1 MDGERDNQNNES
13 QNDAPRFDRNRRF
26 QPRRRTS
33 HKIPEYID
41 WKDVEFLRRFIPER
55 GKIMPRRISG
65 ITAKDQ
71 RRVAQAIKRARSMA
85 LVPFVLD

>member
-1 MDGERDNQNNES
+1 MDGERDNLM
-13 QNDAPRFDRNRRF
+13 NDADGGRFDRNRRF

-33 HKIPEYID
+33 HRIPDYVD

-65 ITAKDQ
+65 ISAKDQ